1 VTVEPSVSRQQAPV
15 PARPARSVAMR
26 RLLLLLRFAIPA
38 AALTYILSKIPLGE
52 VWASMRL
59 VRPSA
64 VAMAVAVIFLS
75 TALAT
80 YRWRLLFRACGIDA
94 RPPFLELFRVYWIC
108 LFYNTYLPGGVGGEV
123 VRGLATRR
131 AVGERGLPAALAIVL
146 LERTLG
152 FTGMVILVAVTFTL
166 FPLQGIP
173 DVMLWST
180 LGLGAALAS
189 VVGIVS
195 GPRLARYL
203 PKPLGRIAAALPS
216 ISSPPLF
223 AVALL
228 ISVVTQFSG
237 VVAGHLVISSISAVP
252 SFTDSMVILPL
263 VNALQYF
270 PLTVGGTGVREA
282 GFVVLYPLVGVSH
295 ADALAASLVLGAI
308 LYGVNAMG
316 GVLHALRPIEQVESS
331 PESERPP
338 P

>member
-1 VTVEPSVSRQQAPV
+1 
-15 PARPARSVAMR
+15 M
-26 RLLLLLRFAIPA
+26 LRFVIPA
-38 AALTYILSKIPLGE
+38 AALAYILSKIPLGE

-59 VRPSA
+59 ISPSA
-64 VAMAVAVIFLS
+64 VAMAAAVFFLA

-80 YRWRLLFRACGIDA
+80 YRWQLLFRACGTDA

-108 LFYNTYLPGGVGGEV
+108 LFYNTYLPGGIGGEV
-123 VRGLATRR
+123 VRALATRR

-152 FTGMVILVAVTFTL
+152 FSGMVILVAVTFAL
-166 FPLQGIP
+166 FPLRGIP
-173 DVMLWST
+173 DVMLWSGI
-180 LGLGAALAS
+180 GLGAALVS
-189 VVGIVS
+189 IVGIVN
-195 GPRLARYL
+195 GPRFARYL
-203 PKPLGRIAAALPS
+203 PKPLSRFAAALPT

-237 VVAGHLVISSISAVP
+237 VVAGHLVISSISTAP

-282 GFVVLYPLVGVSH
+282 GFVVLYPLVGTSH
-295 ADALAASLVLGAI
+295 ADALAASLVVGAI
-308 LYGVNAMG
+308 QYGVNALG
-316 GVLHALRPIEQVESS
+316 GILHALRPLEQVES
-331 PESERPP
+331 PDR
-338 P
+338 

>member
-1 VTVEPSVSRQQAPV
+1 VTVDPPVSGPAAISAPT
-15 PARPARSVAMR
+15 ARSVAIR
-26 RLLLLLRFAIPA
+26 RLLLLLRFLIPA
-38 AALTYILSKIPLGE
+38 AALAYILSKIPLGE

-59 VRPSA
+59 ISPSA
-64 VAMAVAVIFLS
+64 VALAVGVFFLS

-80 YRWRLLFRACGIDA
+80 LRWRLLFRACGTDA
-94 RPPFLELFRVYWIC
+94 RPPFLQLFRIYWIC

-166 FPLQGIP
+166 FPLPGIP
-173 DVMLWST
+173 DVMLWSS
-180 LGLGAALAS
+180 LGLGAALVS

-195 GPRLARYL
+195 GPRLAIYL
-203 PKPLGRIAAALPS
+203 PKPLARIAAALPT

-228 ISVVTQFSG
+228 MSVVTQFSG
-237 VVAGHLVISSISAVP
+237 VVAGHMVISSISAAP

-282 GFVVLYPLVGVSH
+282 GFVVLYPLVGASH
-295 ADALAASLVLGAI
+295 AEALAASLVVGAI
-308 LYGVNAMG
+308 QYGVNALG
-316 GVLHALRPIEQVESS
+316 GILHALRPLEQVES
-331 PESERPP
+331 
-338 P
+338 